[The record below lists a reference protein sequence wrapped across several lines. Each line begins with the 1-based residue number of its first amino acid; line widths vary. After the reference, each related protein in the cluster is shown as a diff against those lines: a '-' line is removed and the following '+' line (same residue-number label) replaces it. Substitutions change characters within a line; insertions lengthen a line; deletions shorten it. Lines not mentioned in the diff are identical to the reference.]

1 MNIFDQLN
9 DLVFSKKKRCM
20 NNIDHENEYVPFMI
34 NRWISMISSQ
44 HAVIVNNTV
53 NWMYGVFENKQLHY
67 KLLHNIIPKTRWQRV
82 NYFKKIKDKHEKKSE
97 QDEHIKRLARAL
109 ELSEREVKYLS
120 QHDEQNT
127 C

>member
-1 MNIFDQLN
+1 MG
-9 DLVFSKKKRCM
+9 
-20 NNIDHENEYVPFMI
+20 NIDHENEYVPFMI
-34 NRWISMISSQ
+34 NRWISMISEQ
-44 HAVIVNNTV
+44 HAMIVNNTV

-67 KLLHNIIPKTRWQRV
+67 KLLHTIIPRTRWRRV
-82 NYFKKIKDKHEKKSE
+82 TYFKKVKDKQEKKTE
-97 QDEHIKRLARAL
+97 DDEHIKRLARAL